1 MAKASDSLVFLFLR
15 RSSSNLDSVE
25 RGVPY
30 IAVMLEPFTARLKM
44 LYEIINKNY
53 ETVAM
58 KIPEPRPIG
67 RPGGMENEA

>member
-44 LYEIINKNY
+44 LYEIIKQKLS

-58 KIPEPRPIG
+58 KIPEPRPNRFEIQ
-67 RPGGMENEA
+67 NSFN